1 LEKAG
6 EPGAVTVCWSGP
18 VTFLRNRGGQRAQHE
33 RPDCHKE
40 DTPMKRLAAVL
51 VGASFVV
58 WTAGCSQP
66 PTAEID
72 AATAKVQAAG
82 AEGATYAPD
91 AYKAA
96 QDAIAQLDA
105 EVEAQNQKFAV
116 TRSYARVSEL
126 AAAAGAA
133 ADRLQQAVN
142 TEKERLRAEA
152 SRTAAD
158 AKSALGNATASLD
171 KIPASDA
178 DAIKADVAAAE
189 KSLSEIDALLAAGQL
204 KEAQEKA
211 TAARQSVTQIG
222 SVIEEAEAAAKAE
235 AERRS
240 PDRTVVPRAVLADG
254 TRLAAGTYRLR
265 VTSEEGPAV
274 NKQPPATTGRWVE
287 FLRNGK
293 VAGRALAVVLTAEE
307 AREIAKSPAPG
318 SDEVRIELLKGD
330 EYVRVWLNQRGTHYL
345 IHLPIA

>member
-1 LEKAG
+1 
-6 EPGAVTVCWSGP
+6 
-18 VTFLRNRGGQRAQHE
+18 
-33 RPDCHKE
+33 
-40 DTPMKRLAAVL
+40 MKRLSAVL
-51 VGASFVV
+51 LGASFVV

-66 PTAEID
+66 PTAEIE

-82 AEGATYAPD
+82 AEGTTYAPD

-96 QDAIAQLDA
+96 QEAIAQLDA

-126 AAAAGAA
+126 AAAAGTA

-142 TEKERLRAEA
+142 AEKERLRAEA

-171 KIPASDA
+171 KVPATDA
-178 DAIKADVAAAE
+178 EAIKADVAAAE
-189 KSLSEIDALLAAGQL
+189 KSLGEVDALLAAGRL

-211 TAARQSVTQIG
+211 AAARQSVTQIG
-222 SVIEEAEAAAKAE
+222 IVIQETETAAKAE

-240 PDRTVVPRAVLADG
+240 AERAVVPRAVLADG
-254 TRLAAGTYRLR
+254 NRLAAGTYRLR
-265 VTSEEGPAV
+265 VTSDEAPAV
-274 NKQPPATTGRWVE
+274 NKQPPATAGRWIE

-293 VAGRALAVVLTAEE
+293 VAARALAVVLTAEE
-307 AREIAKSPAPG
+307 AREVAKSPGPG
-318 SDEVRIELLKGD
+318 NDEVRIDLLKGD